1 MDAFNYCNI
10 LNDLCENEKKYS
22 LIGYSYIINEFVT
35 GNCKKYLTITSKNPF
50 GKKVFKKQ
58 SNWTIWKKNGLKS
71 NKNIYY

>member
-50 GKKVFKKQ
+50 GKKVFKNNQIGRFEKTK
-58 SNWTIWKKNGLKS
+58 WLEIK
-71 NKNIYY
+71 